1 MATTETP
8 RHTPMAKKSEWL
20 SLLEGYEDAE
30 PLPTT
35 FNADGKT
42 LYNPPGP
49 RSVAYEEF
57 PKPIDPT
64 RNGFD
69 FHIYHMSEVPAQA
82 QYAKEL
88 YERIRREFPELPIY
102 KFYSKPAGPHPTA
115 VFEVD
120 TLNPH
125 QTGAFFSWLVIH
137 RGPCDVLIHPN
148 IGNLYRE
155 HTELATWMGRKWP
168 LDEDRLKD
176 RTRKFVYN

>member
-1 MATTETP
+1 MAATETP
-8 RHTPMAKKSEWL
+8 RHTPMAKKSEWP

-42 LYNPPGP
+42 MYNPPGP

-57 PKPIDPT
+57 PKPIDQT

-69 FHIYHMSEVPAQA
+69 FHIYHMPEVPAQA

-88 YERIRREFPELPIY
+88 YERIRREFPELPIF

-120 TLNPH
+120 TINPH

-148 IGNLYRE
+148 IGDLYRA

-168 LDEDRLKD
+168 LDEDRLK
-176 RTRKFVYN
+176 